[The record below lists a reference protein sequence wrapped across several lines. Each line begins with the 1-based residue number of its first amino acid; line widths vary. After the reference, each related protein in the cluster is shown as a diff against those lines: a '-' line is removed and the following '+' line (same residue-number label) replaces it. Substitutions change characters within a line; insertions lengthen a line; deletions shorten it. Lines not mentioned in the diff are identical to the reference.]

1 MSDPKILKPLPHFAS
16 DAEAEAFVDHAD
28 LTQFDLSGARP
39 AGYEFRN
46 KDTTISMRVSKDLL
60 NAVKARAAEDGVPY
74 QRFIRQTLEAAVS
87 GRKR

>member
-1 MSDPKILKPLPHFAS
+1 MSDPKNLKPLPSFKT
-16 DAEAEAFVDHAD
+16 DEEAEDFVDTAD
-28 LTQFDLSGARP
+28 LTRFDLGEGRP
-39 AGYEFRN
+39 AGYEFRT

-60 NAVKARAAEDGVPY
+60 DAVKARAAQDGVPY